1 MAEAMR
7 KCGNATL
14 DASDKA
20 DDAKYSLAKGGINKK
35 YNFVQWILQN
45 SMCNKWCKKGA
56 YWRNWRSPKANVS

>member
-7 KCGNATL
+7 KCGNVTL

-20 DDAKYSLAKGGINKK
+20 DDAKYSFPKGGHKQKIQ
-35 YNFVQWILQN
+35 FVPWILQI